1 MKLSDLGIGMD
12 QYDRNARLKPALL
25 VILPAALAVVALA
38 PDAMVGWGGGIAL
51 IVQAGGSLL
60 LAQIVGDIGKRN
72 EAKLFA
78 LFGGRPTERML
89 CHEHATNRI
98 LLADRHRKLT
108 KLIPKVKVPTAE
120 AEAKD
125 PKAALEIYTACVDK
139 LRGHA
144 RTAKEEHLHVH
155 SENIHYGFR
164 RNLWGVK
171 PHGITVA
178 AIALVILGAQ
188 MLGELMAH
196 RPIPLVQPVVAAID
210 ALLLV
215 VWIFVV
221 TPTWVMRAAK
231 LYAERLLEVLDAI

>member
-38 PDAMVGWGGGIAL
+38 PDAIVGWGGGIAVM
-51 IVQAGGSLL
+51 VQAGGGLL
-60 LAQIVGDIGKRN
+60 LAQIVGDIGKKK
-72 EAKLFA
+72 EPKLFA
-78 LFGGRPTERML
+78 MFGGRPTERML
-89 CHEHATNRI
+89 CHQHATNRI

-108 KLIPKVKVPTAE
+108 KLFPKVKAPTAE

-144 RTAKEEHLHVH
+144 RAAKEAHPHVH

-171 PHGITVA
+171 PHGITVT

-188 MLGELMAH
+188 VVGQLMA
-196 RPIPLVQPVVAAID
+196 RQPIPLVQPVVAAID

-215 VWIFVV
+215 VWIFLV
-221 TPTWVMRAAK
+221 TPAWVMRAAT
-231 LYAERLLEVLDAI
+231 LYAERLLEVLDTV